1 MKYNFDVCAVES
13 DSYEFCALSLR
24 GGSLGAYTPA
34 NLPIELADN
43 GMYYKIQSEAG
54 AYYAPNIEL
63 LHTTQVDG
71 VYFTLS
77 ARADGIIRYDGYS
90 IVDKIKVVK
99 GRGAYSPPDVMT
111 LALLKISC
119 YLYCERESAESVFAR
134 VTYYNLDTKK
144 IKYFNYKYTCA
155 ELKSFYFELLEKIKY
170 RIKAV
175 YKQAEMRQNLS
186 NARFP
191 YGELRE
197 GQEIMIRESFSAIK
211 RGRRVFIEA
220 PTGTGKTIS
229 AIFPA
234 VRALGEGYCDK
245 IFYLTPKTS
254 TRKEAFSAMSKL
266 YSSGTPLRTV
276 IISAKEQICPFNAL
290 NGKKPKN
297 CSEVTCEYADGYY
310 SRLDAALCE
319 MLENYTGYSSGLI
332 SQIAKKYKICPYELS
347 LDLSELC
354 DVVICDY
361 NYAFDPIVYFRR
373 YFGAGAQDQ
382 KYTFLVD
389 EAHNL
394 LDRVRESYSVSISFL
409 DFCRVKKK
417 IDPIDRS
424 GAEGLFTFLDSSF
437 TKLRKLCKDT
447 LIKDENGERGF
458 YISNSTPEDF
468 TKNLERFVLKTN
480 EFLFK
485 NPQHYLADEISEL
498 LFSVK
503 RYLKINE
510 LFDQNFRFYVSVTG
524 GDIIA
529 KCYCLDPSDL
539 LNSLFLRAESAV
551 LFSATLTPPEYF
563 CNVLGGGKQSKCVS
577 LPSPF
582 DSDKLCVAV
591 ADYVN
596 TRFDEREDNAKRF
609 ATVIA
614 ATVKA
619 RAGNYIAYFPSY
631 KCLEDTYLAFAR
643 KYPNVVTVVQKKNM
657 AQNERQE
664 FLSAFK
670 DDSGKLRVGFCVL
683 GGVFSEGVDLPGSR
697 LIGSIIFGVGLP
709 ALSNEKNI
717 IKEHYDSK
725 NDEGIGYDYAYT
737 FPGMNNVLQAAGR
750 VIRSADDVGVVVL
763 ADDRY
768 ATPKYRAL
776 FPSHWQGVQYAGNA
790 SSLAEI
796 MRRFWE
802 KHT

>member
-1 MKYNFDVCAVES
+1 MKYNADACAVEC
-13 DSYEFCALSLR
+13 DSYELCSLTHR
-24 GGSLGAYTPA
+24 NGDLYAFSSA
-34 NLPIELADN
+34 NLPIELADG

-54 AYYAPNIEL
+54 AYYAPNVEL
-63 LHTTQVDG
+63 FYTTELDG
-71 VYFTLS
+71 IYFTLL
-77 ARADGIIRYDGYS
+77 AIADGIIRYDGYS

-99 GRGAYSPPDVMT
+99 GKGAYMPPDVMT
-111 LALLKISC
+111 LALLQTSC
-119 YLYCERESAESVFAR
+119 YLYCERESVESVFAR

-144 IKYFNYKYTCA
+144 IKYFNYKYTRA
-155 ELKSFYFELLEKIKY
+155 ELKAFYFGMLEKIKY
-170 RIKAV
+170 RVRAV
-175 YKQAEMRQNLS
+175 YKQAEMRQNLV

-197 GQEIMIRESFSAIK
+197 GQEIMIRESFSAMK

-229 AIFPA
+229 ALFPA
-234 VRALGEGYCDK
+234 ARALGEGYCDK
-245 IFYLTPKTS
+245 IFYLTPKSS

-276 IISAKEQICPFNAL
+276 IISAKEQICPFGAL
-290 NGKKPKN
+290 VGKKRKSGM
-297 CSEVTCEYADGYY
+297 CQTCGYADGYY
-310 SRLDAALCE
+310 SRLDAALSE

-332 SQIAKKYKICPYELS
+332 SQTAKKYKVCPYELS

-361 NYAFDPIVYFRR
+361 NYVFDPIVYFRR
-373 YFGAGAQDQ
+373 YFGSGAKEA

-394 LDRVRESYSVSISFL
+394 LDRVRESYSISL
-409 DFCRVKKK
+409 SYTDFQNLKNK
-417 IDPIDRS
+417 IDPIDHS
-424 GAEGLFTFLDSSF
+424 KIEGLFTFVEPSF
-437 TKLRKLCKDT
+437 AKLKNLCKDT
-447 LIKDENGERGF
+447 LIKDDSGERGF
-458 YISNSTPEDF
+458 YISANTYEAFNKS
-468 TKNLERFVLKTN
+468 LQSFVLKGN
-480 EFLFK
+480 EFLVK
-485 NPQHYLADEISEL
+485 NPEHYLADDVSEL

-503 RYLKINE
+503 RYLKITE
-510 LFDQNFRFYVSVTG
+510 LFDSNFRFYVSVYG
-524 GDIIA
+524 GDITA

-539 LNSLFLRAESAV
+539 LNLLFLRADSAV

-563 CNVLGGGKQSKCVS
+563 CSVLGGGKQAKCVS

-582 DSDKLCVAV
+582 DSEKLCVAV

-596 TRFDEREDNAKRF
+596 TRFEDREDNAKRF

-619 RAGNYIAYFPSY
+619 KAGNYIAYFPSY
-631 KCLEDTYLAFAR
+631 KCLEQTYFAFSR
-643 KYPNVVTVVQKKNM
+643 KYPNVTTVVQKKSM
-657 AQNERQE
+657 TVSERQE

-670 DDSGKLRVGFCVL
+670 DDSDKLRVGFCVL

-717 IKEHYDSK
+717 IREHYDAK

-750 VIRSADDVGVVVL
+750 VIRSADDVGIVVL

-768 ATPKYRAL
+768 ATPKYSSL
-776 FPSHWQGVQYAGNA
+776 FPEHWKGIQYAGNA

-802 KHT
+802 KH